1 MRKSTKKVIYV
12 YWEINNPEKPKVG
25 KADQRQDQ
33 PDDISLEEIA
43 RVRIAEQMTAATHGE
58 YKIAAVYDISHVDD
72 SGIVERAIHSAIEL
86 EGFNRLSRKVGS
98 KEGSTEW
105 FDLAGLTEGEVLEL
119 IKNLVER
126 FAGGSGL
133 STYKP
138 RFYQSFIKSKV
149 LDALNNGANIIGAE
163 LAARFG
169 KTLWTLDV
177 FKTLTEERGFH
188 YLILPAY
195 VLTALTS
202 FQKELRSFSDFDD
215 MLFITDK
222 DDNFEEKIN
231 NNIDKKLVIGISLH
245 TPEESLEKYKAVS
258 ALDPTK
264 KIAFIDEADFG
275 AHTESSKY
283 RLDLLKVPTKVLMTG
298 TAIERAIAGYEV
310 DKILKWSYLD
320 MLLLKD
326 SNHPILDSLP
336 KEERQAAVDTC
347 ISVVRP
353 KFFKMTM
360 PNASAIQE
368 NLPDVLQ
375 TKWSKLLEDVDK
387 SQMILSMILKA
398 MFKNDNSNIPEL
410 SSLQLGSVTPA
421 NVTMLF
427 GAFKNKVQHNK
438 FIKLAQATL
447 GEAFTVVTVNGDE
460 TSNRQAEETVKKVV
474 AKAKRAGKKVLIV
487 SKDMA
492 SRSFSIPEI
501 DTVFLMYDNGLLSQT
516 IQKASRVF
524 TPGSTYTEEDK
535 VEGVV
540 VSLSLDSNR
549 TEIDPVDLYIV
560 AEANRINH
568 EEESL
573 QESIRR
579 VCNSVNIFQNDLT
592 FGSIQ
597 VDPDEYAETLLN
609 RSSILKDI
617 AASISLENTDLS
629 QYMPGLL
636 YNKLSSRVY
645 GAYSDDPVVDIS
657 NARTAIVTGED
668 NKEVTTASLNEEKQL
683 LRNIL
688 FMINNITA
696 LSDIEGYSTG
706 SLEASLHSIEVRNL
720 QQEVEN
726 MYGLSF
732 ETIKSLVKNNVV
744 PVKLLNTVLDGYSP
758 EVLEFF

>member
-1 MRKSTKKVIYV
+1 MRKNRKKVIYV
-12 YWEINNPEKPKVG
+12 YWEINNPGKYKIG

-33 PDDISLEEIA
+33 PDSISAEEIA
-43 RVRIAEQMTAATHGE
+43 QVRIAEQMTAATHGE
-58 YKIAAVYDISHVDD
+58 YQIAAVYDISRVDN
-72 SGIVERAIHSAIEL
+72 SEIVERAIHKAIEL
-86 EGFNRLSRKVGS
+86 EGFNRLSRKMDT
-98 KEGSTEW
+98 KKGSTEW
-105 FDLAGLTEGEVLEL
+105 FDLSELTEGEVLEL

-133 STYKP
+133 STYEP
-138 RFYQSFIKSKV
+138 RFYQSFIKSEV
-149 LDALNNGANIIGAE
+149 MEALDNGANIIGAE

-177 FKTLTEERGFH
+177 FRTLTEERGFQ

-231 NNIDKKLVIGISLH
+231 NNVDKKLVIGVSLH
-245 TPEESLEKYKAVS
+245 TPEESLGKYKAVA
-258 ALDPTK
+258 ALDPKK

-283 RLDLLKVPTKVLMTG
+283 RLDLLEVPTKILMTG
-298 TAIERAIAGYEV
+298 TAIERAVAGYEV

-326 SNHPILDSLP
+326 NNHPILDSLP

-353 KFFKMTM
+353 KFFKMVL

-368 NLPDVLQ
+368 SLPDVLQ

-387 SQMILSMILKA
+387 SQMILSMILRA
-398 MFKNDNSNIPEL
+398 MFKNDNSNILEL

-421 NVTMLF
+421 NVTMVF
-427 GAFKNKVQHNK
+427 GSFKNKIQHNK

-447 GEAFTVVTVNGDE
+447 GEDFVVVTVNGDE
-460 TSNRQAEETVKKVV
+460 TSNRQAEEAVKKVV

-516 IQKASRVF
+516 VQKASRVF
-524 TPGSTYTEEDK
+524 TPGDTYIGEDK

-560 AEANRINH
+560 AEANRINNG
-568 EEESL
+568 EESF
-573 QESIRR
+573 QESLRR

-592 FGSIQ
+592 FGSIL
-597 VDPDEYAETLLN
+597 VDPDSYAETLLS
-609 RSSILKDI
+609 RSNILKDI
-617 AASISLENTDLS
+617 AASISLENMDLS
-629 QYMPGLL
+629 KYTSGLL
-636 YNKLSSRVY
+636 DNRSSSTS
-645 GAYSDDPVVDIS
+645 GSYSENVTVDIS
-657 NARTAIVTGED
+657 NVRTAVVEREE
-668 NKEVTTASLNEEKQL
+668 KERAPISPNLEKQL
-683 LRNIL
+683 LQNIF

-696 LSDIEGYSTG
+696 LSDIEGYSSG
-706 SLEASLHSIEVRNL
+706 SLESTLQSIEEQNL
-720 QQEVEN
+720 QQEVEST
-726 MYGLSF
+726 YGISF
-732 ETIKSLVKNNVV
+732 GTIKSLVEDDVV
-744 PVKLLNTVLDGYSP
+744 PVRLLNTVLDGYAP
-758 EVLEFF
+758 EVLELF